1 MPDKMHHH
9 GRGGKMRKVI
19 MGNHA
24 LSYGAMLGRA
34 QVIAAYPITPQTQV
48 VELLSEMC
56 ADGTLDAKFI
66 KVESEHSAMAASI
79 GASLAGARTFTA
91 TSSQGLTLMHELL
104 HWASGGR
111 LPVVM
116 GNINRAMA
124 PGWSIWSDQNDS
136 LSQRDTGWIQFYCCS
151 NQEVLDTV
159 IQAFKVSE
167 KLLVPSMIILDAF
180 TLSHTYEV
188 VDVPEQDKVDEFL
201 PSFKPPITVTPKDPH
216 AFGGLTS
223 PEHYFE
229 LRYKLQK
236 EMEKA
241 PALIEKTGKE
251 YENLFGRYLGLVDP
265 YRCEDAEL
273 ILITSG
279 TMGST
284 AHVAVNELRDEGIK
298 AGNLRIKVFR
308 PFPFEIVRDILKG
321 AKKVAIVDR
330 NISYGHHGIFYQE
343 VKSAIYGQDGDLP
356 LFGFIAGLGGRDITP
371 STFKEIARYALEKE
385 KPEEEIVWIGVKR

>member
-1 MPDKMHHH
+1 
-9 GRGGKMRKVI
+9 MRKVI

-24 LSYGAMLGRA
+24 LSYGAMLGRS

-56 ADGTLDAKFI
+56 ADKTLDAMFI
-66 KVESEHSAMAASI
+66 KVESEHSAMAACL

-91 TSSQGLTLMHELL
+91 TSAQGLALMHELL

-136 LSQRDTGWIQFYCCS
+136 LSQRDTGWIQFYCAN

-167 KLLVPSMIILDAF
+167 KLLIPSMVILDAF

-188 VDVPEQDKVDEFL
+188 VDIPEQEKVDEFL
-201 PSFKPPITVTPKDPH
+201 PPFKPEITLTPDDPH

-236 EMEKA
+236 DMEKVE
-241 PALIEKTGKE
+241 ALIEKTGRE
-251 YENLFGRYLGLVDP
+251 YEKMFGRYLGIVEEHLCD
-265 YRCEDAEL
+265 DADL
-273 ILITSG
+273 IFITSG

-284 AHVAVNELRDEGIK
+284 AKVGVDELRKEGIK

-308 PFPFEIVRDILKG
+308 PFPFEIVRNVVKG
-321 AKKVAIVDR
+321 VKKVAVVDR
-330 NISYGHHGIFYQE
+330 NISYGHHGMFFQE
-343 VKSAIYGQDGDLP
+343 VKSAVFGHSDGVP
-356 LFGFIAGLGGRDITP
+356 IFGFIAGLGGRDITP
-371 STFKEIARYALEKE
+371 STFREIAQYVRGKE
-385 KPEEEIVWIGVKR
+385 KPEENIVWIGVKK

>member
-1 MPDKMHHH
+1 
-9 GRGGKMRKVI
+9 

-91 TSSQGLTLMHELL
+91 TSAQGLTLMHELL

-167 KLLVPSMIILDAF
+167 KLLIPSMIVLDAF

-188 VDVPEQDKVDEFL
+188 VDVPEQDRVDEFL
-201 PSFKPPITVTPKDPH
+201 PPFKPPITVTPKDPH

-251 YENLFGRYLGLVDP
+251 YENMFGRYLGLVDP
-265 YRCEDAEL
+265 HRCDDAEL

-308 PFPFEIVRDILKG
+308 PFPFETVRKILRG
-321 AKKVAIVDR
+321 TKKVAVVDR

-356 LFGFIAGLGGRDITP
+356 LFGFIAGLGGRDMTP

>member
-1 MPDKMHHH
+1 MK
-9 GRGGKMRKVI
+9 KVI

-24 LSYGAMLGRA
+24 LSFGAQLSRA

-56 ADGTLDAKFI
+56 ADKTLDAKFI
-66 KVESEHSAMAASI
+66 KVESEHSAMAACI
-79 GASLAGARTFTA
+79 GASIAGARTFTA
-91 TSSQGLTLMHELL
+91 TSAQGLALMHELL

-111 LPVVM
+111 HPIVM

-136 LSQRDTGWIQFYCCS
+136 LSERDTGWMQFYCSS
-151 NQEVLDTV
+151 NQEVMDTV

-167 KLLVPSMIILDAF
+167 TLLVPSMVILDAF

-188 VDVPEQDKVDEFL
+188 VDIPDAALVDKFL
-201 PSFKPPITVTPKDPH
+201 PPFEPEVRITPSDPH

-236 EMEKA
+236 DMEKA
-241 PALIEKTGKE
+241 PALIEETGKE
-251 YENLFGRYLGLVDP
+251 FEKLFGRPMGLVNP

-279 TMGST
+279 TAGDT
-284 AHVAVNELRDEGIK
+284 ARVAVDALREDGIK
-298 AGNLRIKVFR
+298 AGNLRIKVLR
-308 PFPFEIVRDILKG
+308 PFPFEKVRDIVGK
-321 AKKVAIVDR
+321 AKKVAVVDR
-330 NISYGHHGIFYQE
+330 NISYGYHGIFYQE
-343 VKSAIYGQDGDLP
+343 VKSALYGTEKTPP
-356 LFGFIAGLGGRDITP
+356 LFGFITGLGGRDITVEH
-371 STFKEIARYALEKE
+371 FKEIAAHALAKDQAD
-385 KPEEEIVWIGVKR
+385 EEIVWIGVKK

>member
-1 MPDKMHHH
+1 
-9 GRGGKMRKVI
+9 MRKVI

-24 LSYGAMLGRA
+24 LSFGAELGRS

-56 ADGTLDAKFI
+56 ADGSLDAKFI

-91 TSSQGLTLMHELL
+91 TSSQGLALMHELL
-104 HWASGGR
+104 HWASGAR

-116 GNINRAMA
+116 GNINRALA

-136 LSQRDTGWIQFYCCS
+136 LSQRDTGWIQFYCSS

-159 IQAFKVSE
+159 LQAFKISE
-167 KLLVPSMIILDAF
+167 KLHIPSMVILDAF

-188 VDVPEQDKVDEFL
+188 VDIPEQKEVDEFL
-201 PSFKPPITVTPKDPH
+201 PPFKPQIKLTPDDPH

-223 PEHYFE
+223 PDYYFE

-236 EMEKA
+236 DMEKA
-241 PALIEKTGKE
+241 AGVIEKTGKE
-251 YENLFGRYLGLVDP
+251 YEKLFGRNLGMVEKH
-265 YRCEDAEL
+265 RCDDAEL

-279 TMGST
+279 TLGST
-284 AHVAVNELRDEGIK
+284 ARVAVDELRREGIK

-308 PFPFEIVRDILKG
+308 PFPFDTIRHILRG
-321 AKKVAIVDR
+321 ARKIAVIDR

-343 VKSAIYGQDGDLP
+343 VKSALYGQQENLP
-356 LFGFIAGLGGRDITP
+356 LFGFIAGLGGRDVTP
-371 STFKEIARYALEKE
+371 SDIKKIASYALDKDN
-385 KPEEEIVWIGVKR
+385 PEGEIVWTGVKQ